1 MSDDSPIQTTHC
13 PSCGTDLSERPPTA
27 ENTCPQCDRGLTL
40 PEDAVKT
47 QLCVFCK
54 IHEDDADE
62 SVRYVALETGERLC
76 TNCLADLRAFKF
88 DLAYQVFTAE
98 WLTDEHQHA
107 INQALFEIA
116 EEHRGEYTNL
126 GNTNAA
132 HARMGQAESPPGEI
146 EATLEELDDEQRAE
160 LRDALEEAD
169 ASEADDAGDE

>member
-1 MSDDSPIQTTHC
+1 MSSDDSPTQTTHC

-27 ENTCPQCDRGLTL
+27 ENACPQCERGLAL

-47 QLCVFCK
+47 QLCVCCK
-54 IHEDDADE
+54 IPETDADE
-62 SVRYVALETGERLC
+62 SVEYVALETGERLC

-88 DLAYQVFTAE
+88 DVGFLLLTAE
-98 WLTDEHQHA
+98 WLTDEHTQA
-107 INQALFEIA
+107 INSALFEIQQDYEA
-116 EEHRGEYTNL
+116 NYTDL

-132 HARMGQAESPPGEI
+132 HARMGPDESAGEI

-169 ASEADDAGDE
+169 ASEADDE